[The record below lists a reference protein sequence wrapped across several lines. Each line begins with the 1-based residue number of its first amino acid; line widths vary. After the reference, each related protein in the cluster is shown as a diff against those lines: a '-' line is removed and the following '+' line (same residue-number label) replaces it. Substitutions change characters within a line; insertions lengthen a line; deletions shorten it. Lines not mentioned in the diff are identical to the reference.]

1 MPTSLPRMPAQAT
14 VRVPIRWRDL
24 DELGHVNQAVYHVFL
39 EEARGALIDA
49 LGPDAFPFVLA
60 RVELD
65 HRSEVRRDHAHVD
78 AVAAVESV
86 GRTSFV
92 LAHSLVL
99 PDGGVAAEGRC
110 VCVAWDP
117 QARAGRE
124 ISEAERAR
132 LEGA

>member
-1 MPTSLPRMPAQAT
+1 MPAQVT

-49 LGPDAFPFVLA
+49 LDRGAFPFVLA

-65 HRSEVRRDHAHVD
+65 HRSEVRRDHGHVD
-78 AVAAVESV
+78 SVAEVESV

-92 LAHSLVL
+92 IAHSLVL
-99 PDGGVAAEGRC
+99 PDGAVAAEGRC

-117 QARAGRE
+117 EARAGRE
-124 ISEAERAR
+124 ITAAERAS
-132 LEGA
+132 LGHG